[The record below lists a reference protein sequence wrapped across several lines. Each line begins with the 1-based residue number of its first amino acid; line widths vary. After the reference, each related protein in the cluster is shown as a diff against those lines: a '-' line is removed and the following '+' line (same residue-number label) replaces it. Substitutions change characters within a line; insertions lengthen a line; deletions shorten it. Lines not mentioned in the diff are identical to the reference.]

1 MAQTFEELISSNLDS
16 FYSAAL
22 CFTLDEG
29 EAEELVQEAAIRA
42 FNEFSRRR
50 QVADFSV
57 WMLGVLVGTYLERE
71 RRRGDD
77 PLAET
82 DGREEGPGDGTGW
95 SRLPPFPEPGSREHG
110 WLRGWLGRAWKELQ
124 AGDRLVLWLSDVER
138 LRHARVAELVGIRL
152 DQVRRRHYRARRGLS
167 RSVREELQRRGVGEA
182 AS

>member
-1 MAQTFEELISSNLDS
+1 MAQTFEELISSNLDG

-22 CFTLDEG
+22 CFTLDEA
-29 EAEELVQEAAIRA
+29 EAEELLQEAAIRA
-42 FNEFSRRR
+42 FNEFSRRKR
-50 QVADFSV
+50 VADFGA
-57 WMLGVLVGTYLERE
+57 WMLGILVGTYLERE

-82 DGREEGPGDGTGW
+82 DGREEGLGDGTGW
-95 SRLPPFPEPGSREHG
+95 SRLPPFPDPGSPEPG

-167 RSVREELQRRGVGEA
+167 RSVREELQRRGVGES